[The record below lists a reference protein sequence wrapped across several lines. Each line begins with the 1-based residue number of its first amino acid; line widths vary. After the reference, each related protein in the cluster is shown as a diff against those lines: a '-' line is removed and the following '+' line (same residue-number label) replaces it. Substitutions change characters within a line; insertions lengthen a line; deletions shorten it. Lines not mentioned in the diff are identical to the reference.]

1 MNKRKVKSFDSKQT
15 TRKKSMWTKETKAI
29 EYRQEWVKCKWKCTW
44 KRTVAERWMS
54 WGEEERIRLEEWT
67 IDWGRLGATFKAKG
81 KEGGEWQ
88 NGEKCHLSLRIGLL
102 YIRAAPFDSLES
114 SSLLELGAL
123 LLFDSPESKPE
134 ESSRLVSP
142 VRYFLASSIWAP

>member
-1 MNKRKVKSFDSKQT
+1 MRRRGSGWKNERLTGDALGRRS
-15 TRKKSMWTKETKAI
+15 
-29 EYRQEWVKCKWKCTW
+29 RQ
-44 KRTVAERWMS
+44 
-54 WGEEERIRLEEWT
+54 
-67 IDWGRLGATFKAKG
+67 KG
-81 KEGGEWQ
+81 KKEGGEWQ
-88 NGEKCHLSLRIGLL
+88 NGEKCHLSLRIGRL

-142 VRYFLASSIWAP
+142 VRYFLASSI